1 LKRQA
6 KGSEV
11 STRVDL
17 NAGRIYRT
25 ADIQD
30 LSMLVFPSRNAT
42 DLRVAF
48 ILIWA
53 TILESREGK
62 VTSDELDFKRR
73 ELAPEISQKT
83 LWKTRAVMSRLGMI
97 VLRDMEYWQFSGRW
111 AGSLDSLA
119 KKSDSM
125 MTKPA
130 TRDQMKKVWT
140 LLNYSKAL
148 LKERKRPRPLQAEA
162 PSD

>member
-1 LKRQA
+1 VKRQA

-30 LSMLVFPSRNAT
+30 LSMLVFPSKNAT
-42 DLRVAF
+42 DLRVAY

-53 TILESREGK
+53 SILDSREGK
-62 VTSDELDFKRR
+62 VTSDEFDFKRR

-83 LWKTRAVMSRLGMI
+83 LWKARAVMSRLGMI
-97 VLRDMEYWQFSGRW
+97 SLRDMQYWQFSGRW
-111 AGSLDSLA
+111 ASSLDSLA
-119 KKSDSM
+119 KKSDTM

-130 TRDQMKKVWT
+130 TREQMQKAWN
-140 LLNYSKAL
+140 LLDFGKAL
-148 LKERKRPRPLQAEA
+148 LKERKRPRPTQAEA
-162 PSD
+162 P